1 MRTAFIKSGSRQNWF
16 INFFESN
23 ESAIFNLNSNLL
35 THCSWTS
42 LSFYLFLSLPCF
54 KSFFPSRLLPFFIF
68 FSHPSHFLLH
78 LTRLLTAFF
87 FFFFFFCKVLRFSVK
102 PIMIQVLKLIWNCT
116 SYRKPAKNKD
126 DIFTKLKK
134 QNRRNDSNGKRC
146 AAKLKNRRER
156 FMCYRWDKYWCKP
169 CSKRFCFQKEMQPE
183 IGNTASNNKF
193 RKAAF
198 HISIKQ
204 NLSVF

>member
-23 ESAIFNLNSNLL
+23 ESTIFNLNSNLL

-87 FFFFFFCKVLRFSVK
+87 FFFFFFAKGFVSVSSRLWSKCWNWSEIALRTGNLLK
-102 PIMIQVLKLIWNCT
+102 TKMIYLQSLKSRIVGT
-116 SYRKPAKNKD
+116 IQMGKD
-126 DIFTKLKK
+126 AQ
-134 QNRRNDSNGKRC
+134 QN
-146 AAKLKNRRER
+146 
-156 FMCYRWDKYWCKP
+156 
-169 CSKRFCFQKEMQPE
+169 
-183 IGNTASNNKF
+183 
-193 RKAAF
+193 
-198 HISIKQ
+198 
-204 NLSVF
+204 

>member
-1 MRTAFIKSGSRQNWF
+1 M
-16 INFFESN
+16 
-23 ESAIFNLNSNLL
+23 
-35 THCSWTS
+35 
-42 LSFYLFLSLPCF
+42 
-54 KSFFPSRLLPFFIF
+54 
-68 FSHPSHFLLH
+68 
-78 LTRLLTAFF
+78 
-87 FFFFFFCKVLRFSVK
+87 LRFSVK

-204 NLSVF
+204 NPVSILAGRGWESKESLVINRIEGTRRKMKKGNQWIDTSQIDAKINW